1 MKRKA
6 LEEESKEL
14 QINQDKIFEFKM
26 GPTDMKSNDKDEVNS
41 QNDSFNYSNQE
52 NDI

>member
-6 LEEESKEL
+6 LEEESKEV
-14 QINQDKIFEFKM
+14 QIDEDKFFEFKM
-26 GPTDMKSNDKDEVNS
+26 GPTDMKSNDNDEVNS